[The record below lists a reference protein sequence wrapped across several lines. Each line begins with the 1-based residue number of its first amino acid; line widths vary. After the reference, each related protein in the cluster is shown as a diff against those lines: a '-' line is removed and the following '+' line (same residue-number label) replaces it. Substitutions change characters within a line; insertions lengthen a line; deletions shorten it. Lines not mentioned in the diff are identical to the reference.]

1 MKCDNVLERFME
13 LDDYLDIPFMLRFHL
28 FHCKKCREEVAAMI
42 AAMDLLSTESPYAA
56 PAGLQLIIMNRILG
70 ESLSHVG
77 KVSGT
82 KWAAVGTVIFS
93 SILLINF
100 SDSFIWLQE
109 QFGSQYTLPLSIVM
123 GLVITAYLSIVVGCN
138 YEAMKKYYQDHFQR
152 WL

>member
-1 MKCDNVLERFME
+1 MKCDNALERFME
-13 LDDYLDIPFMLRFHL
+13 LDDYRDIPFMLRVHL
-28 FHCKKCREEVAAMI
+28 FYCKKCREEAAAII
-42 AAMDLLSTESPYAA
+42 AAMDLLSAESPYTA
-56 PAGLQLIIMNRILG
+56 PAGLPLIIMNRILD

-82 KWAAVGTVIFS
+82 KWAVVGTVIFS

-100 SDSFIWLQE
+100 SESFLWLQE

-152 WL
+152 RF